1 MRYIDLSVPLVSTP
15 EGTPDMLAVKV
26 EHSSHAEGAEG
37 IETLIG
43 VGPDLLRDG
52 EGWAVETITL
62 GTHNTT
68 HVDAPWHYNS
78 RIGGEPAKTI
88 DELPLDWFH
97 GPGVVINATGREDGD
112 ALTVADFE
120 AELERI
126 GHDLAPGDVV
136 LVHTGMDAF
145 IADPGYMAKGCG
157 VTAEATVWLC
167 DRGIRLVGI
176 DAWGWDAPLYMQA
189 EQAKAENSAGVFWAA
204 HQCDRAYSQIERLA
218 GLAQLPSTGFE
229 VAAFP
234 LKVVGGSAGPA
245 RVVAIIR
252 D

>member
-1 MRYIDLSVPLVSTP
+1 MQYFDLSVPLDSTP
-15 EGTPDMLAVKV
+15 EGTPELLAVEV
-26 EHSSHAEGAEG
+26 TRSDHAAGAAS
-37 IETLIG
+37 IETLLG
-43 VGPDLLRDG
+43 VGSQLLRDG
-52 EGWAVETITL
+52 EGWAVDTISL

-78 RIGGEPAKTI
+78 RVEGRPAQTI

-97 GPGVVINATGREDGD
+97 GPGVVIDATGREDGD

-120 AELERI
+120 AELDRI
-126 GHDLAPGDVV
+126 GHRLQPGDVV
-136 LVHTGMDAF
+136 LVHTGTDAF
-145 IADPGYMAKGCG
+145 LADPGYMARGCG

-167 DRGIRLVGI
+167 DRGVRLVGI
-176 DAWGWDAPLYMQA
+176 DAWGWDAPLHMQA
-189 EQAKAENSAGVFWAA
+189 ERAKESGKQGVFWAA
-204 HQCDRAYSQIERLA
+204 HQCNRAYCQIERLT
-218 GLAQLPSTGFE
+218 GLGQLPSTGFE

-245 RVVAIIR
+245 RVVAIVR